1 MLILR
6 SVLTIAALLL
16 SLPAAEA
23 SQLPAHHVLGDALF
37 NLSPPD
43 RLFLNDFGTV
53 SLADARFGSVSATVL
68 GTPSPSIVA
77 SADLGPS
84 NIGNIFGRADGVL
97 TYSLEIIGPSGPV
110 PVLIDVAGGVSA
122 SSTPGATFVVESRWD
137 LLDPASVSVAGDDI
151 RSGQLSGSFSR
162 NFSHTV
168 SLTLSANQVYSV
180 FMLADAEAAPTLV
193 GSRATAD
200 AFIDPIFSFGPGVD
214 PLSYS
219 FQFSDGIGNAI
230 ATVPEP
236 RTLALASAGLLF
248 LSLLRRRRDR
258 QDPQFGGRETDPR

>member
-1 MLILR
+1 MLILG
-6 SVLTIAALLL
+6 SVLTVAALLL
-16 SLPAAEA
+16 VPAAEA
-23 SQLPAHHVLGDALF
+23 SQLPAYHVLGDALF

-53 SLADARFGSVSATVL
+53 SLADARFGSVSATAL

-84 NIGNIFGRADGVL
+84 SIGNIFGRADGVL
-97 TYSLEIIGPSGPV
+97 TYFLEIIGPSGLV

-151 RSGQLSGSFSR
+151 RSGQLSGSFSQ
-162 NFSHTV
+162 NFSRTV

-200 AFIDPIFSFGPGVD
+200 AFIDPIFSFGPEVD

-236 RTLALASAGLLF
+236 RTLALVSAGLF
-248 LSLLRRRRDR
+248 LLGLLRPRRDR
-258 QDPQFGGRETDPR
+258 VDQQFGGREADSR